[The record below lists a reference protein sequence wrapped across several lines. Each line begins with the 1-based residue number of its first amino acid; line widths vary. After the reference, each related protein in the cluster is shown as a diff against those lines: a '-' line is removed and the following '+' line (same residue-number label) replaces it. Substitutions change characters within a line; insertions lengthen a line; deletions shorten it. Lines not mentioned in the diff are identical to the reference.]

1 MLFWKDVGN
10 RILLDRPLP
19 FKLHQSYRPLPRF
32 IREFNPTSQ
41 KIWSGPA
48 GMQTSIP
55 NIYSEH
61 NFHNSSINTEPYLCR
76 EQRPQGSYY
85 EQDGVAPSS
94 RWCHLRIWG
103 DRAAHLSYS
112 DALHQVDNDSPWPV
126 ALIQKKNYYFQT
138 GTTCLGIVLICILFF
153 ISHS

>member
-1 MLFWKDVGN
+1 MLRENKWIVRSLADFNTGHTHY
-10 RILLDRPLP
+10 RIM
-19 FKLHQSYRPLPRF
+19 Y
-32 IREFNPTSQ
+32 
-41 KIWSGPA
+41 
-48 GMQTSIP
+48 IP

-61 NFHNSSINTEPYLCR
+61 NFHNSLINTEPYLCK

-94 RWCHLRIWG
+94 RWGHLRIWD

-126 ALIQKKNYYFQT
+126 ALIQKKIHSFQT